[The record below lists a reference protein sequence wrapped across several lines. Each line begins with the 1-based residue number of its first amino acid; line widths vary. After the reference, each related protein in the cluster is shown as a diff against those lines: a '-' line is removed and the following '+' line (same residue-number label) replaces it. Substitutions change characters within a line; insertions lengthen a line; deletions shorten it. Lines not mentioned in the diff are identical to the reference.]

1 MRTAIFASGSGSN
14 FEVLAQK
21 FQAGEFKAEL
31 VLLFSD
37 HPDAFVI
44 KRAQKLK
51 VPYET
56 FTVRECGG
64 KVLYEKRIME
74 ILEKYRID
82 FIILAGYMR
91 VLGEEIVLAYDKRIV
106 NLHPAYL
113 PEYQGLHA
121 IERAF
126 SDHQTQGKSQTGVT
140 IHYVDTGLDT
150 GPVILQKHV
159 PIYPDDTLE
168 TLEQRIHACEH
179 ELYPQALKQIF
190 KGE

>member
-44 KRAQKLK
+44 NRDQIIK

-56 FTVRECGG
+56 FTVKECGD
-64 KVLYEKRIME
+64 KVSYEKRIME
-74 ILEKYRID
+74 ILKKYRID

-91 VLGEEIVLAYDKRIV
+91 VLGEKIVLAYDKRIV

-150 GPVILQKHV
+150 GPAILQKHV

>member
-1 MRTAIFASGSGSN
+1 MRT
-14 FEVLAQK
+14 VK
-21 FQAGEFKAEL
+21 
-31 VLLFSD
+31 
-37 HPDAFVI
+37 
-44 KRAQKLK
+44 
-51 VPYET
+51 
-56 FTVRECGG
+56 ECEG

-74 ILEKYRID
+74 ILEKYQID

-150 GPVILQKHV
+150 GPAILQKHV

>member
-44 KRAQKLK
+44 KRAQKRK

-56 FTVRECGG
+56 FTVKECGD
-64 KVLYEKRIME
+64 KVSYEKRIME
-74 ILEKYRID
+74 ILKKYRID

-91 VLGEEIVLAYDKRIV
+91 VLGEKIVLAYDKRIV

-150 GPVILQKHV
+150 GPAILQKHV